1 MRAMQHTNV
10 NKINY
15 ILFIVAALAIM
26 HFTRNVTIRP
36 DGDDQYFINLL
47 SSNDVWGI
55 LKARYLTWS
64 GRLGVEFALLHTIK
78 LSYFWIIAIPA
89 CIFVTCYSMVVITC
103 EKVNVGFALILAVLL
118 FTLMKSSVIDDAV
131 LWVTGFY
138 NYLLPAALATLTLAI
153 CLKPGRYICI
163 AKIVPLIA
171 PFIYAYSEQIA
182 LATILA
188 LLVIFVFSK
197 ECHKSLC
204 LMSLIVTIV
213 NFMVCYLSPGSTE
226 RAQTEAW
233 FAFPDYL
240 TLNIFQKA
248 TLGVYLLHTHLS
260 DVTNTPYLIFLV
272 TCLVTGLISFRKD
285 VLTLIACGLV
295 ALQVFVMFYLYKH
308 AENNMLSFSPER
320 FTSVKTY
327 MFVLIDLVSFFSVL
341 YISAKCFDNNYLTAT
356 ALVIGALSV
365 VAMGLSPTVFS
376 SGTRTMFVFD
386 LSVIMAIALII
397 NSKIAEYNR

>member
-1 MRAMQHTNV
+1 MQHTNV

-26 HFTRNVTIRP
+26 HFTGNVTIRP
-36 DGDDQYFINLL
+36 DGDDQYFVNLL

-55 LKARYLTWS
+55 LKTRYLTWS
-64 GRLGVEFALLHTIK
+64 GRLGVEFVLLHTIK
-78 LSYFWIIAIPA
+78 LSYFWVIAIPV

-103 EKVNVGFALILAVLL
+103 EKVKVGFALILAVFH

-153 CLKPGRYICI
+153 CLKPGRYIGI
-163 AKIVPLIA
+163 TKIVPLIA

-182 LATILA
+182 LATILS

-197 ECHKSLC
+197 ERHKSLC
-204 LMSLIVTIV
+204 LMSLILTIV
-213 NFMVCYLSPGSTE
+213 NFMVCYLSPGSAE

-272 TCLVTGLISFRKD
+272 TCLVTGLIYFKKD
-285 VLTLIACGLV
+285 ALTLIACGLV
-295 ALQVFVMFYLYKH
+295 VLQVVVMVYLYKH
-308 AENNMLSFSPER
+308 TENNALSFSPER

-327 MFVLIDLVSFFSVL
+327 IFLLIDLVSFFSSL
-341 YISAKCFDNNYLTAT
+341 YISSKCFDKSYFVTTAII
-356 ALVIGALSV
+356 IGAMSV
-365 VAMGLSPTVFS
+365 LAVGLSPTVFS

-386 LSVIMAIALII
+386 LSVIASLCFII
-397 NSKIAEYNR
+397 FGILKDRK

>member
-1 MRAMQHTNV
+1 MQHTNV

-26 HFTRNVTIRP
+26 HFTRNVNIRP

-78 LSYFWIIAIPA
+78 FSYFWIIAIPA
-89 CIFVTCYSMVVITC
+89 CIFITCYSMVVITC
-103 EKVNVGFALILAVLL
+103 EKVNVGIALILAVFL
-118 FTLMKSSVIDDAV
+118 FTLMKSTVIDDAV

-138 NYLLPAALATLTLAI
+138 NYLLPAALAMLTLAI
-153 CLKPGRYICI
+153 CLKPDRYIGI
-163 AKIVPLIA
+163 AKIVPLMA
-171 PFIYAYSEQIA
+171 PFIYSYSEQIA

-188 LLVIFVFSK
+188 LLVIFVFRK

-213 NFMVCYLSPGSTE
+213 NFMVCYLSPGSAE

-248 TLGVYLLHTHLS
+248 ALGVYLLHTHLS

-272 TCLVTGLISFRKD
+272 ACLVTGLIYFKKD
-285 VLTLIACGLV
+285 ALTLIACGFV
-295 ALQVFVMFYLYKH
+295 ALQVVVMFYLYKH
-308 AENNMLSFSPER
+308 IESNALSFSPER

-327 MFVLIDLVSFFSVL
+327 IFVLIDLLSFFSAL
-341 YISAKCFDNNYLTAT
+341 YISFKYLDKSYLVTTAII
-356 ALVIGALSV
+356 IGSLSV
-365 VAMGLSPTVFS
+365 LAMGLSPTVFS

-386 LSVIMAIALII
+386 LSVIASLCFII
-397 NSKIAEYNR
+397 YGMLKESK